1 MQLALDFST
10 ERTAP
15 SRRPRDAAP
24 PAGRASL
31 LARIRRALEVPADL
45 VVTDNRRT
53 MISTKRQGDRLQ
65 VRLHHMFLDAPDE
78 VVEELLSY
86 LAEGD
91 ARASR
96 RIGRFIES
104 NRHRIKRL
112 ERRLLLRTGGE
123 HHDLAEIFDQV
134 VAAYFAEGANDA
146 KITWGKRPPRRRRR
160 RSIRL
165 GTYTHDQ
172 KLIRIHPALDQA
184 HVPRFF
190 VAFVVFHE
198 LLHHVVPAREQG
210 TRLDHHP
217 PEFKQRE
224 RMHPDY
230 RRAVR
235 WETEHLDTLLRNKR

>member
-1 MQLALDFST
+1 
-10 ERTAP
+10 
-15 SRRPRDAAP
+15 
-24 PAGRASL
+24 
-31 LARIRRALEVPADL
+31 
-45 VVTDNRRT
+45 
-53 MISTKRQGDRLQ
+53 
-65 VRLHHMFLDAPDE
+65 VRLHHMFLDAPDD
-78 VVEELLSY
+78 VVEELLCY

-96 RIGRFIES
+96 RIGRYIES

-112 ERRLLLRTGGE
+112 ERRLILRSRGE
-123 HHDLAEIFDQV
+123 HHDLAEIFDHV
-134 VAAYFAEGANDA
+134 VAAYFPECANDA
-146 KITWGKRPPRRRRR
+146 LITWGKLPPRRRRR

-198 LLHHVVPAREQG
+198 LLHHVVPACDQG
-210 TRLDHHP
+210 DRLDHHP
-217 PEFKQRE
+217 PEFKRRE

-235 WETEHLDTLLRNKR
+235 WETEHLDTLLRFKR